1 MNIIKQ
7 MKQHPLGTLLFFEQ
21 LYAQIEAEAK
31 EAKDPRLNNAGGVVE
46 QLQAI
51 RDAIH
56 ELRVEQGIDIPNI
69 TVGLQTLEIKAKR
82 GVDIKE

>member
-1 MNIIKQ
+1 MNTIKQ
-7 MKQHPLGTLLFFEQ
+7 MKQHPLETLLFFEQ
-21 LYAQIEAEAK
+21 LYAQIEAEAI
-31 EAKDPRLNNAGGVVE
+31 EANDPRLYNPGGVVE

-56 ELRVEQGIDIPNI
+56 ELRVEQGIDIPNV
-69 TVGLQTLEIKAKR
+69 TVGLQTLEMKAQR

>member
-1 MNIIKQ
+1 MNLIKQ
-7 MKQHPLGTLLFFEQ
+7 MKHHPLGTLLFFEQ
-21 LYAQIEAEAK
+21 LYARIEQEAK
-31 EAKDPRLNNAGGVVE
+31 EANDPRVDNPGGVSE

-56 ELRVEQGIDIPNI
+56 ELRQESGIDIPNVI
-69 TVGLQTLEIKAKR
+69 VGLQTLEMKAQR

>member
-7 MKQHPLGTLLFFEQ
+7 MKQHPLGKLLLFEK
-21 LYAQIEAEAK
+21 LYAQIEAEAT
-31 EAKDPRLNNAGGVVE
+31 EANDPRLHNPGGVAE

-56 ELRVEQGIDIPNI
+56 ELRVEQGIDIPNV
-69 TVGLQTLEIKAKR
+69 TVGLKTLEIKAKR